1 MNYELSHYL
10 STNRKMESKIKMES
24 TYIPD
29 IQYSI
34 NVYEIAMKR
43 ESWKKKKKKKK
54 KKDMEGGV
62 EGGPGSPCFIT
73 TQSQ

>member
-1 MNYELSHYL
+1 
-10 STNRKMESKIKMES
+10 MESKIKMES

-34 NVYEIAMKR
+34 NVYQFAMKR
-43 ESWKKKKKKKK
+43 ESWKMKMKKKKKKKK